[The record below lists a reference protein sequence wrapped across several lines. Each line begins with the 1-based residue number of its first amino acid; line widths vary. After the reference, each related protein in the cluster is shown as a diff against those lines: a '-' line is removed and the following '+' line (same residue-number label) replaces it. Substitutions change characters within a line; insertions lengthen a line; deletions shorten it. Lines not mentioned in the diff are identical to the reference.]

1 MTAVIVNGLRQE
13 VTEPAT
19 VAVLI
24 EALAGTTRGS
34 AVVVDGAVVPRG
46 QWQTFA
52 LRDGQVVELITA
64 VQGG

>member
-1 MTAVIVNGLRQE
+1 V
-13 VTEPAT
+13 AT
-19 VAVLI
+19 LI

-46 QWQTFA
+46 DWQTFA
-52 LRDGQVVELITA
+52 LRDGQEVELITA